1 LFGYYTCPLIFA
13 AEIEMNM
20 AHNQP
25 QETTSHK
32 AFGSNWVKSS
42 RFLFYLQVATLLA
55 FVAGCS
61 GYLYSTSYKGKPKVE
76 VPESTQYTPKY
87 KS

>member
-1 LFGYYTCPLIFA
+1 
-13 AEIEMNM
+13 M
-20 AHNQP
+20 AHH
-25 QETTSHK
+25 QEHQATSDK
-32 AFGSNWVKSS
+32 EFGTNWVKSS

-61 GYLYSTSYKGKPKVE
+61 GYMYSTSYKGKPRVE
-76 VPESTQYTPKY
+76 IPESTQYTPKY